1 MVTLDDIGDIKKKIA
16 DAKNKSAKAEGAK
29 ERLVAQLYEEFE
41 IENGEDIDDKLR
53 EYDKEI
59 DKCESKVNSLLEK
72 LSTYDWDE

>member
-59 DKCESKVNSLLEK
+59 DKCESKINSLLEK